1 MCEMQPSDLQ
11 YKCAFVQQVLL
22 VVIQTRVNMGW
33 RKILLLFVILIKNVT
48 SQLSQYGSSS
58 GGDSL
63 PSRDNGGGGARQG
76 SGGFNIG
83 SGSSVQQ
90 GNRGGGGGGGDGS
103 GLDHQGLDWLR
114 DSVPGEPG
122 VDYPIYS
129 LPVPD
134 SSFSCD
140 GRVILNLIIT

>member
-1 MCEMQPSDLQ
+1 MKGS
-11 YKCAFVQQVLL
+11 
-22 VVIQTRVNMGW
+22 
-33 RKILLLFVILIKNVT
+33 RKTILLFVFPCLIKNVT

-58 GGDSL
+58 GGGGLSS
-63 PSRDNGGGGARQG
+63 SRGGSAGGARQG
-76 SGGFNIG
+76 SGGFNRG

-90 GNRGGGGGGGDGS
+90 GGRGGGGGGSSGS
-103 GLDHQGLDWLR
+103 GSDHQGLDWLR

-122 VDYPIYS
+122 VDYPIYG

-140 GRVILNLIIT
+140 GRVKFILKNGMWPLDQASGRKKEEKEGVEECF